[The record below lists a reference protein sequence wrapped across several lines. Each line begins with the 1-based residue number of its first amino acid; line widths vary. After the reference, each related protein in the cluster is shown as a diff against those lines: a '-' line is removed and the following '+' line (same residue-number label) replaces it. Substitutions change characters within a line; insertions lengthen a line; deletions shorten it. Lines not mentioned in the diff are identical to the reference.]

1 MRIKIKKYKKQH
13 LDFTE
18 AFSGYSNVEFVV
30 CEDYKEV
37 IDGSDVILSA
47 VTYAEEDFCENKYF
61 KEGCLVVPI
70 HTRGFTNCDLFFDK
84 VFADDR
90 GHVQNFKYFNKFKS
104 FAEISDVLEG
114 NAKGREMIKNGFW
127 HTISGYHFMI
137 FILQNRFI
145 N

>member
-47 VTYAEEDFCENKYF
+47 VTYAQR
-61 KEGCLVVPI
+61 
-70 HTRGFTNCDLFFDK
+70 T
-84 VFADDR
+84 
-90 GHVQNFKYFNKFKS
+90 S
-104 FAEISDVLEG
+104 FARINISKKVV
-114 NAKGREMIKNGFW
+114 W
-127 HTISGYHFMI
+127 
-137 FILQNRFI
+137 
-145 N
+145 